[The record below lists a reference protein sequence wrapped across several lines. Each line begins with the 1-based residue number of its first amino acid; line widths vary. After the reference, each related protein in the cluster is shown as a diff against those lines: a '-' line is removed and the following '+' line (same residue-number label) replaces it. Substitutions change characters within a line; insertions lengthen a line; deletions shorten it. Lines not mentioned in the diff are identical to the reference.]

1 MDNAVKDCNYVI
13 HCASFVPT
21 SMPKTQAEEDAIV
34 RLAVEGTI
42 NVLKAA
48 QKYKVTRVVVT
59 SSTAAIIDRTKSF
72 KGKVMS
78 EKDWALA
85 ENATSAY

>member
-1 MDNAVKDCNYVI
+1 
-13 HCASFVPT
+13 
-21 SMPKTQAEEDAIV
+21 MPKTQAEEDAIV

-48 QKYKVTRVVVT
+48 QKYKVARVVVT